1 MSVAYGIMA
10 AISVLLLAGYWLLV
24 RQREFWLLLLYLC
37 VSVVNFGYFLLSL
50 SKSLGFAL
58 MANKLAYLGSVFLSM
73 CMFMTIIK
81 LCGFRYQKRLP
92 LLLLGLGLVM
102 FGIICTTGILP
113 WYYKD
118 VSLTFV
124 DGAAKLEKTYGVLH
138 PTYLI
143 YLLAYFAAMITC
155 ITRSHR
161 RRIIASR
168 KHAVLMAGIVLG
180 NITVWLTEKF
190 IPWDFEFLSVSY
202 LFSEVVFLGLYWMME
217 DYVRIDQIPLPA
229 VADFQAP
236 ALEEKVRQ
244 ILLHLPEGVALH
256 SRELEIL
263 EAILQNKK
271 RKDIAEALH
280 ISENTV
286 KTHTRNLYSKL
297 GISSRDELHNLLTSS
312 EKTMV

>member
-1 MSVAYGIMA
+1 MMSVAYGIMA

-50 SKSLGFAL
+50 SKSLDFAL

-73 CMFMTIIK
+73 CMFMTIVN

-155 ITRSHR
+155 IILSHR
-161 RRIIASR
+161 RRARVLCREFTENKEKDKKMRRTVIAGNCIKPCTAPSSPFSPWSTGKATSTGICFTPSCSKRSR
-168 KHAVLMAGIVLG
+168 PCPQTGEIAAGQ
-180 NITVWLTEKF
+180 
-190 IPWDFEFLSVSY
+190 LSGWVS
-202 LFSEVVFLGLYWMME
+202 
-217 DYVRIDQIPLPA
+217 
-229 VADFQAP
+229 
-236 ALEEKVRQ
+236 
-244 ILLHLPEGVALH
+244 HLSPG
-256 SRELEIL
+256 
-263 EAILQNKK
+263 
-271 RKDIAEALH
+271 
-280 ISENTV
+280 
-286 KTHTRNLYSKL
+286 SK
-297 GISSRDELHNLLTSS
+297 E
-312 EKTMV
+312 